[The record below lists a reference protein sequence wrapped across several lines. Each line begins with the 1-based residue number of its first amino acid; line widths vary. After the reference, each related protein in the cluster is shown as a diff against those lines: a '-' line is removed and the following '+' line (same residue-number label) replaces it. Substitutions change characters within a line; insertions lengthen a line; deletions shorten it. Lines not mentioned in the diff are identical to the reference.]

1 MEGECQ
7 FRASYATD
15 RSVEGSDNDVRDFS
29 PETGID
35 FPPSLRKLR
44 PAKGMQHVT
53 AFSPPQT
60 VPAAPAVARKPNLW
74 ILDGWRD
81 LILYVCTPL
90 VILPIFVLGQTRL
103 GAVDIFLFVVSFGAI
118 GHLFAGVIRAYGDR
132 ALFQRFKYRFIF
144 APIFLVVVCT
154 AFFLWDLKGIVL
166 VAFIWGVWHG
176 MMQTYGFCRIYDAKV
191 GSFAALTRRLDFAL
205 CGIWFATA
213 VLLSPQRM
221 TDTLDSYYSA
231 GGPFIPPGL
240 LRAAQQGLLGLAVA
254 VAGLFLANFV
264 WMWIRGKRPNPI
276 KLVLLITSISFWWY
290 CNNIV
295 ASVLVGVALF
305 EVFHDVQYL
314 SLVWIYNR
322 KRVESDRSI
331 GGFMGFVFR
340 RSGAL
345 VGLYIGLIFAYGALG
360 YYKSSIG
367 IDVVKRILTGV
378 VTASALLHFYYDGFI
393 WKVREKSTR
402 QSLGL
407 AGGTT
412 DVSRGGF
419 LPGWALHG
427 AKWVAVFVIPLGML
441 WFAEMRSDRGK
452 LERLG
457 AIVADLPTSARAR
470 VNYATELQ
478 EAGRADEAAKEFA
491 EAIRLNPGS
500 AKAHLNLGSLLT
512 TKGELDQAESHFEQ
526 ALRIE
531 PKNAE
536 YHSGYAY
543 LLDQLGRKDQ
553 AASESETAIRLAP
566 KSAQAHYGYG
576 AFLEKNGQPEE
587 AIAKYRQTL
596 QLDPAHVDAHID
608 LGSLLLEEGELTE
621 AQEHFAKAS
630 ELNPKL
636 AQPHNYLGKVLMR
649 EGNISQAIAQFEEA
663 LRLHPDFPEAEQNLR
678 IAKGTSAQSP

>member
-1 MEGECQ
+1 MQ
-7 FRASYATD
+7 F
-15 RSVEGSDNDVRDFS
+15 V
-29 PETGID
+29 PGI
-35 FPPSLRKLR
+35 SS
-44 PAKGMQHVT
+44 A
-53 AFSPPQT
+53 QT
-60 VPAAPAVARKPNLW
+60 VPAAPAPAAVARNRSLW

-90 VILPIFVLGQTRL
+90 LLVPIFIAAQGLWS
-103 GAVDIFLFVVSFGAI
+103 AEDIYLFVAAFGAM
-118 GHLFAGVIRAYGDR
+118 GHHLPGMIRAYGDR
-132 ALFQRFKYRFIF
+132 ALFQRFRWRFIC
-144 APIFLVVVCT
+144 APIFLVVVCA
-154 AFFLWDLKGIVL
+154 AFSIWDLKGIVL
-166 VAFIWGVWHG
+166 VAFFWGVWHG

-191 GSFAALTRRLDFAL
+191 GSFAEVTRRLDFAL

-221 TDTLDSYYSA
+221 TDTLETYYSA
-231 GGPFIPPGL
+231 GGAFIPPAL
-240 LRAAQQGLLGLAVA
+240 LRAGQQGLLALAVLVSA
-254 VAGLFLANFV
+254 LFLANFL
-264 WMWIRGKRPNPI
+264 WMWSSGKRPSPV
-276 KLVLLITSISFWWY
+276 KLVLLVTSISFWWY

-331 GGFMGFVFR
+331 GGFMRFVFR

-402 QSLGL
+402 QSLGI
-407 AGGTT
+407 AGGTA
-412 DVSRGGF
+412 DVSLGGF

-441 WFAEMRSDRGK
+441 WFAEVHSGRGK
-452 LERLG
+452 LDRL
-457 AIVADLPTSARAR
+457 ASIVADLPTSARAH

-478 EAGRADEAAKEFA
+478 DAGRTDEAAKEFS

-500 AKAHLNLGSLLT
+500 AKAHVNLGSLLT
-512 TKGELDQAESHFEQ
+512 AKGQLDEAQRHFEQ

-531 PKNAE
+531 PTNAE

-543 LLDQLGRKDQ
+543 LLDQLGRNDQ
-553 AASESETAIRLAP
+553 AAVESETAIRLAP
-566 KSAQAHYGYG
+566 SSPQAHYGYG
-576 AFLEKNGQPEE
+576 AFLEKHGKIDE

-596 QLDPAHVDAHID
+596 QWDPNHLDAHID
-608 LGSLLLEEGELTE
+608 LGSLLFERGEMAE
-621 AQEHFAKAS
+621 AREHFQKAS
-630 ELNPKL
+630 ALNPKL
-636 AQPHNYLGKVLMR
+636 AQPHNYLGKVFMR
-649 EGNISQAIAQFEEA
+649 EGNLSQAIVEFETA
-663 LRLHPDFPEAEQNLR
+663 LRLHPDFPEAEENLR
-678 IAKGTSAQSP
+678 VAKETSAQSP